1 MFDIEGL
8 KKKIYVAVVGM
19 PDCGKSTFIKNLVQ
33 YVTKRKVNVD
43 SFCDEQALD
52 MTIRSA

>member
-1 MFDIEGL
+1 MRGEDFMFDIEGL

-43 SFCDEQALD
+43 SFCDE
-52 MTIRSA
+52 